1 MISSN
6 STNLLDRLVF
16 VADNRINP
24 DFIQQEA
31 KGAKFQPPLLEESLA
46 QGDWILLMKG
56 LWSDEEG
63 IRALYWLRENEKK
76 FLPLLLYEQSIQEF
90 FQTPTLSTASKT
102 SIPLIVAATLKL
114 KQHES
119 FIQKGALL
127 NDSVA
132 DIFQDKYL
140 DMLNQ
145 LLGRFH
151 KISLPELILSTD
163 CASHIFQKV
172 HQFNSSSILPKPREI
187 SWLMRD
193 PLNLESLNPVDEWP
207 KLGKEVVQS
216 WIKDWTMGA
225 SSLNFFDRDRSFKIF
240 EKEA

>member
-1 MISSN
+1 M
-6 STNLLDRLVF
+6 LDRLVF

-31 KGAKFQPPLLEESLA
+31 KGAKFQPPLLEENLA
-46 QGDWILLMKG
+46 QGDWMPLMKG

-63 IRALYWLRENEKK
+63 IRALHWLRENEKK
-76 FLPLLLYEQSIQEF
+76 ILPLLLYEQSIQEF

-207 KLGKEVVQS
+207 KLGREVVQS
-216 WIKDWTMGA
+216 WVKDWTMGA

>member
-1 MISSN
+1 MN
-6 STNLLDRLVF
+6 SLDRLVF
-16 VADNRINP
+16 VADNRLNA

-46 QGDWILLMKG
+46 QGEWMPLMKG

-63 IRALYWLRENEKK
+63 IRALHWLREKEKN
-76 FLPLLLYEQSIQEF
+76 FLPPLLYEQSIQEF
-90 FQTPTLSTASKT
+90 FQTPTLSTAAKT
-102 SIPLIVAATLKL
+102 SIPLVVLATVGL

-151 KISLPELILSTD
+151 KTSLPELVLSTD

-172 HQFNSSSILPKPREI
+172 HQFSVTCALPKPREI

-193 PLNLESLNPVDEWP
+193 PLKLESLNPFEEWP
-207 KLGKEVVQS
+207 KLGREVVQS
-216 WIKDWTMGA
+216 WVKDWTMGA